1 MAVKAQDIT
10 AATNHANVQNLRGW
24 SVRGTT
30 LIWRLRVFD
39 GSGQILASVN
49 GDDTKLFEDIIDA
62 ETGTFF
68 EIVSGTLTEGVLYYT

>member
-24 SVRGTT
+24 SVRGSS
-30 LIWRLRVFD
+30 LIWRLRVLD

-49 GDDTKLFEDIIDA
+49 GDDHQLYPDIIDA

-68 EIVSGTLTEGVLYYT
+68 EVVSGTLTEGVLYFT